1 MMTSIFVGNTAPR
14 FSNDYR
20 RSSPFTAS
28 RSNGGVDFGRTRPC
42 VARLPSI
49 SESVGDTHNPL
60 DHFGSQ
66 SLEDMESIL
75 EGVTKA
81 STTETVLDECRNYAK
96 PCLYPRRNCDLTGLM
111 TKRKRQWLATTK
123 AKQDED
129 QSFPT
134 RITGYHGLK
143 EHMEQYLEKALARIL
158 LENVE
163 DVTHARGKIV
173 ESRSSFKAVT
183 KQQGFKNTDVIV
195 SAIPIVWVIQPI
207 VRNGKT
213 KFKFST
219 DFGACF
225 FIRKEESIEFVEIIK
240 RFSKN
245 DKDSPF
251 GYTIFYQV
259 YTMDSRESRVVK
271 SDVVSSLI
279 EEMMTMTSGKGKHT
293 PINSATPTR
302 QRRDDGNNANAKVN
316 DARNGISVVAAST
329 PISTFIISAKEDEM
343 EDKVT
348 KPRRSHGL
356 VKRVARY
363 LNHQRFKRLIHQQVA
378 LALGNTNCQSQ

>member
-1 MMTSIFVGNTAPR
+1 M
-14 FSNDYR
+14 
-20 RSSPFTAS
+20 
-28 RSNGGVDFGRTRPC
+28 
-42 VARLPSI
+42 ARLPSI
-49 SESVGDTHNPL
+49 SESLGDTDNVL
-60 DHFGSQ
+60 DYFSSQ

-96 PCLYPRRNCDLTGLM
+96 PCLHRRRNCDLTGLM
-111 TKRKRQWLATTK
+111 TKRKRQWLAT
-123 AKQDED
+123 AKEKQHED
-129 QSFPT
+129 RSFPT

-143 EHMEQYLEKALARIL
+143 EQMEQYLEEALARIL

-163 DVTHARGKIV
+163 DGTHATGTIA
-173 ESRSSFKAVT
+173 ESQSPFKT
-183 KQQGFKNTDVIV
+183 DNKCKGFKNTDATV

-225 FIRKEESIEFVEIIK
+225 FIRKEESIEFVEIVN
-240 RFSKN
+240 RFSQN
-245 DKDSPF
+245 GKDSSF
-251 GYTIFYQV
+251 CYNIFYQV

-279 EEMMTMTSGKGKHT
+279 EEMMTMTSGKGKLI
-293 PINSATPTR
+293 PINSATTTR
-302 QRRDDGNNANAKVN
+302 QRRDDENNANAKVN

-329 PISTFIISAKEDEM
+329 PISTFIISTKEDEM
-343 EDKVT
+343 ADKGT
-348 KPRRSHGL
+348 KLSRSHGL

-363 LNHQRFKRLIHQQVA
+363 LNRQRFKRLIHQQMA
-378 LALGNTNCQSQ
+378 LALGNTHCQSR